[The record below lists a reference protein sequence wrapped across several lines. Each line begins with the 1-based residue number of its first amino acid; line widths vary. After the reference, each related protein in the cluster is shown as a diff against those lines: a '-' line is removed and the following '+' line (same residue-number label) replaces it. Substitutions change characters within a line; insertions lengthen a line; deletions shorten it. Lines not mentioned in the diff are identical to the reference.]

1 MTSSTTCETDSMV
14 SWLFR
19 SRSTGRIT
27 VAQPP
32 NVSLIG
38 FLILTT
44 ARWIFA
50 PSGAAGT
57 VLDVAASGALAW
69 WSIDELIR
77 GVNPFRRILGAGVL
91 GWTMV
96 NTVRALF

>member
-1 MTSSTTCETDSMV
+1 MV

-19 SRSTGRIT
+19 NRSTGRIT

-32 NVSLIG
+32 NLSFVIFAVLA
-38 FLILTT
+38 T

-57 VLDVAASGALAW
+57 ALDVAAGTALAW

-77 GVNPFRRILGAGVL
+77 GVNPFRRLLGAGVL
-91 GWTMV
+91 GWTIVSMV
-96 NTVRALF
+96 STIY

>member
-1 MTSSTTCETDSMV
+1 ML

-19 SRSTGRIT
+19 NRSTGRIT

-32 NVSLIG
+32 NLSFVIFAVLAA
-38 FLILTT
+38 

-50 PSGAAGT
+50 PSGEAGT
-57 VLDVAASGALAW
+57 ALDIAASTALAW

-77 GVNPFRRILGAGVL
+77 GVNPFRRLLGAGVL
-91 GWTMV
+91 GWTIVSMV
-96 NTVRALF
+96 RTIY

>member
-1 MTSSTTCETDSMV
+1 MV

-19 SRSTGRIT
+19 NRSTGRIT

-32 NVSLIG
+32 NLSLIV
-38 FLILTT
+38 FAVLAA

-50 PSGAAGT
+50 PAGAAGT
-57 VLDVAASGALAW
+57 VLHVAASATLAW
-69 WSIDELIR
+69 WSANELIG

-91 GWTMV
+91 GWTIV
-96 NTVRALF
+96 STVPTIF